1 VRGVALW
8 TERLAAALPPGTRAG
23 FLWQPRPDAVAL
35 DLALQAA
42 GLVSVPLAH
51 PSQDELQ
58 RRGVA
63 AWVGPPMGS
72 LPAID
77 LPPWPET
84 DPPQPPSPIPFSRP
98 TGGAVTVDPDGSVRE
113 WPHAA
118 LGELAERVDSRI
130 GTLEE
135 GREILREIVIA
146 GRSLEETAERAV
158 IAWAT
163 IQGAALLLAP
173 TQEERAATAAWVRPT
188 VFHGTAA
195 EAAALRRMDRPRRF
209 RLRRSA
215 IPFGRLHTLLVT
227 GPDELPAAEAE
238 AWRARGTAVVRLT
251 VL

>member
-1 VRGVALW
+1 MRGVALW

-23 FLWQPRPDAVAL
+23 FLWQPRPDALAL

-63 AWVGPPMGS
+63 AWVGPPMEN
-72 LPAID
+72 LPAVD

-118 LGELAERVDSRI
+118 LGELAERVDSQLSRSMA
-130 GTLEE
+130 LEE
-135 GREILREIVIA
+135 GREILVA

-173 TQEERAATAAWVRPT
+173 TPQERAATAAWVRPT

-195 EAAALRRMDRPRRF
+195 EAAALRRLDRPRRF

-238 AWRARGTAVVRLT
+238 AWAARGTAVARLAA
-251 VL
+251 L